1 MQTKPIEVAVAES
14 NSLMM
19 SALTTSISK
28 DGRFSLVATSSSAEG
43 FLQAVLRVPVAV
55 GVVDWFL
62 PELGTERL
70 IQLLRDQASAPR
82 IVVYAQ
88 GNTAELSRRAMAAG
102 AAGFCAR
109 DVTPAQ
115 LLDTVAD
122 VAAGKMVFPY
132 LDVRDLANDPFFSL
146 TRTER
151 DLLALVATGGSNR
164 EIAEQQGVSINT
176 VKFHL
181 RNIYEKL
188 SIRNRAQAVA
198 FFYSNKANLDAG
210 D

>member
-1 MQTKPIEVAVAES
+1 MQNKPIEVAVAES

-19 SALTTSISK
+19 SALTASIAK
-28 DGRFSLVATSSSAEG
+28 DGRFSLVATASSAEG

-55 GVVDWFL
+55 GVVDWLL

-164 EIAEQQGVSINT
+164 EIADQQGVSINT

-198 FFYSNKANLDAG
+198 FFYSNKANLDAA